1 MKTIYNMDASRT
13 LKTLKTLA
21 IIALALWLS
30 GCNKWLEEDPQSNIG
45 PEQVGDSQEGV
56 DRWVAGVYSN
66 WLYTMFTWDEF
77 PRVLELDNDYTTGPD
92 WLFGH
97 LGAGDF
103 SGESA
108 LDKMWTGPYN
118 LINDANMAIR
128 YLKAMSNVDA
138 DYRDN
143 AIGEC
148 MFQKAFC
155 YFLLVRA
162 YGAIPYFDNDVNG
175 GEEFFKPRTPINEVY
190 EKIIGLLEEAESKL
204 YSIDNANYQEGH
216 VSAASAA
223 ALLAK
228 VYATMA
234 SAAMP
239 EGTEITVR
247 TGAPY
252 TEMTNA
258 NGDKVN
264 VCNTPQPVVMH
275 KTAVAGYES
284 FDAAECYTK
293 AAEWA
298 AKVINGDYG
307 LVSLLNYDELW
318 KKENRNASEFLFGVH
333 SLSGDGTYRTGLHA
347 YYAGTYKDSGSDIIN
362 EGLFVGNTNNW
373 YQLFDDDDYR
383 IVKGV
388 KHLWQRYYQVEY
400 GGYFYYPQS
409 WASKFTGND
418 FLGNPDTEHPEY
430 PIYPQETS
438 SGIQIVYQ
446 YNSGYES
453 IAYTNKYD
461 DCEDKSSNNC
471 DSYFPFLRYADV
483 LLLYAEALNELGK
496 VGEAATALNTVRE
509 RSNATL
515 LETVPT
521 QNRMRSLIIEE
532 RAKELALEGD
542 RRWDLIRWGIY
553 LEAMNAIG
561 GRDDANINKERTER
575 NLLYPI
581 PTTEINSNPYITENN
596 PGW

>member
-1 MKTIYNMDASRT
+1 MNIKYIGQRLWVIT
-13 LKTLKTLA
+13 L
-21 IIALALWLS
+21 LS
-30 GCNKWLEEDPQSNIG
+30 LSLTMTSCNKWLEEDPQSNIG
-45 PEQVGDSQEGV
+45 PEQVGDSKEGV

-77 PRVLELDNDYTTGPD
+77 PRVLELDNDYITGPD

-103 SGESA
+103 AGESS
-108 LDKMWTGPYN
+108 LEKMWTGPYN

-128 YLKAMSNVDA
+128 YLEAMSSVDEE
-138 DYRDN
+138 YRQN

-148 MFQKAFC
+148 LFQKAFC

-162 YGAIPYFDNDVNG
+162 YGDIPYFEKDVNG
-175 GEEFFKPRTPINEVY
+175 GEEFFKPRMPIKDIY
-190 EKIIGLLEEAESKL
+190 AKIIEMLEQAEKRL
-204 YSIDNANYQEGH
+204 FSIDNANYQPGH
-216 VSAASAA
+216 VNAGAA
-223 ALLAK
+223 AGLLAK

-252 TEMTNA
+252 IEMTNVD
-258 NGDKVN
+258 GDKVN
-264 VCNTPQPVVMH
+264 VCNVPQPVIMH

-284 FDAAECYTK
+284 FDPQECYGK

-298 AKVINGDYG
+298 AKVIGGDYG
-307 LVSLLNYDELW
+307 KISLLPYDELW
-318 KKENRNASEFLFGVH
+318 KKESRNAPEFLFGIH
-333 SLSGDGTYRTGLHA
+333 SLSGDGTYRTGLHS
-347 YYAGTYKDSGSDIIN
+347 YYAGTYKDNGGSVIN

-373 YQLFDDDDYR
+373 YQLFDEDDLR
-383 IVKGV
+383 VVKGV
-388 KHLWQRYYQVEY
+388 KHLWQRSYQVEY

-409 WASKFTGND
+409 WASKFTGKD
-418 FLGNPDTEHPEY
+418 FLGFDDTDHPEY

-446 YNSGYES
+446 YNPGYES
-453 IAYTNKYD
+453 IAYTNKFD
-461 DCEDKSSNNC
+461 DCEDNSSNNC

-483 LLLYAEALNELGK
+483 LLIYAEALNELEK
-496 VGEAATALNTVRE
+496 CEVAVNYLNMVRN
-509 RSNATL
+509 RSNAPL
-515 LETVPT
+515 LETVPSR
-521 QNRMRSLIIEE
+521 NRMRSLIIEE
-532 RAKELALEGD
+532 RAKELACEGD

-581 PTTEINSNPYITENN
+581 PTTEINSNPYINENN